1 MLAKITF
8 EIECKV
14 SVRFE
19 SRSDF
24 QSRFDAIFQECFLNS
39 SFGKTIKE
47 RFP

>member
-1 MLAKITF
+1 MLSKVTF

-14 SVRFE
+14 MRFE
-19 SRSDF
+19 SRLDF
-24 QSRFDAIFQECFLNS
+24 QSRFGAIFRECFLNS